1 MYGCMLTVRVSTV
14 SITLNSLLLFAD
26 RLPMKLWIFR
36 TIQDLNTVLSA
47 TVTVRIVVQQSRSI
61 IGLIIKAKHETGL
74 VIESESCPE
83 LDGIMKYCNECRG
96 A

>member
-1 MYGCMLTVRVSTV
+1 M
-14 SITLNSLLLFAD
+14 
-26 RLPMKLWIFR
+26 
-36 TIQDLNTVLSA
+36 
-47 TVTVRIVVQQSRSI
+47 
-61 IGLIIKAKHETGL
+61 GL